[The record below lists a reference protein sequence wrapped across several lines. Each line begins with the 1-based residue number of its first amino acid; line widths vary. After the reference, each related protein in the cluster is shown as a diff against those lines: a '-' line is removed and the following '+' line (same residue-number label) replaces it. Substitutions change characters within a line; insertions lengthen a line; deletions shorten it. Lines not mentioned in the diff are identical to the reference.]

1 MTINIA
7 IADDQALVRGALS
20 ALLGLEPDITVV
32 GEAASGTDAVDMCLN
47 NSVDVA
53 LFDIEMPG
61 LNGID
66 ATRELHNKGGD
77 TKVLIVTTFGR
88 PGYLQ
93 RALAAGAKG
102 FVVKD
107 APAEEL
113 AEAIRKVHRGEQ
125 AVDPLLAIESISLG
139 PSPLTEREREVL
151 AVAHTG
157 ASVRTIADSLF
168 LSEGTVRNHLSSAI
182 SKLGVDNRSTAAIEA
197 AKRGWL

>member
-47 NSVDVA
+47 NDVDVA

-61 LNGID
+61 LNGIE
-66 ATRELHNKGGD
+66 ATRELCNKGSD

-113 AEAIRKVHRGEQ
+113 AEAVRKIYRGEQ
-125 AVDPLLAIESISLG
+125 AVDPALAIESISLG

-182 SKLGVDNRSTAAIEA
+182 SKLGVDNRSSAAIEA

>member
-61 LNGID
+61 LNGIE
-66 ATRELHNKGGD
+66 ATREIHNKGSD

-125 AVDPLLAIESISLG
+125 AVDPSLAIESISLG

-182 SKLGVDNRSTAAIEA
+182 SKLGVDNRATAAIEA

>member
-32 GEAASGTDAVDMCLN
+32 GEAASGTDAVEMCLN

-61 LNGID
+61 LNGIE
-66 ATRELHNKGGD
+66 ATREIHNKGSD

-93 RALAAGAKG
+93 RALVAGAKG

-125 AVDPLLAIESISLG
+125 AVDPALAIESISLG

-182 SKLGVDNRSTAAIEA
+182 SKLGVDNRATAAIEA
-197 AKRGWL
+197 AQRGWL